1 MSASHTR
8 PQPKTTPSRTLSSI
22 ALPGRGMGQ
31 PPTTIGC
38 WMGSCRKKTCHAI
51 EALPFLPPQEAIFN
65 GKREANNSVRVYF
78 NPENQAR
85 FAVCR
90 RIAAGFLD
98 PRVLRAIEEK
108 TGADLSG
115 SRLRIEYCQDTEGFW
130 LAPHTDISVKT
141 FRMLIYLSD
150 DPRLKNAG
158 TDIHEGPPDFK
169 HVASAPYG
177 RNLGFIFVPGKN
189 TWHAVGKRPAPRRGA
204 EIAHRELCHRRHGG
218 RRPSCRSGPLVAMNS

>member
-1 MSASHTR
+1 MTA
-8 PQPKTTPSRTLSSI
+8 LSLVTEANPVADAFLKSLARAQHVAAPYDHWLLDR
-22 ALPGRGMGQ
+22 ALPDEDV
-31 PPTTIGC
+31 T
-38 WMGSCRKKTCHAI
+38 AI
-51 EALPFLPPQEAIFN
+51 EALPFLPPEGAIFN

-85 FAVCR
+85 FEVCR
-90 RIAAGFLD
+90 RVAAGFQD
-98 PRVLRAIEEK
+98 KRVLRAIEEK

-141 FRMLIYLSD
+141 FTMLVYLSD

-169 HVASAPYG
+169 HVGSAPYA
-177 RNLGFIFVPGKN
+177 RNLGLIFIPGKN
-189 TWHAVGKRPAPRRGA
+189 TWHAVG
-204 EIAHRELCHRRHGG
+204 
-218 RRPSCRSGPLVAMNS
+218 RRPLHGAIRKSLIVNYVTAAWRETSELS

>member
-1 MSASHTR
+1 MKR
-8 PQPKTTPSRTLSSI
+8 CR
-22 ALPGRGMGQ
+22 
-31 PPTTIGC
+31 
-38 WMGSCRKKTCHAI
+38 SCRRKK
-51 EALPFLPPQEAIFN
+51 PIFD

-90 RIAAGFLD
+90 RVAAGFLD
-98 PRVLRAIEEK
+98 SRVLRAIEEK
-108 TGADLSG
+108 TGATLAG

-141 FRMLIYLSD
+141 FTMLIYLSD
-150 DPRLKNAG
+150 DPRLTNAG

-169 HVASAPYG
+169 HVASAPYA

-189 TWHAVGKRPAPRRGA
+189 TWHAVGKRPLNGA
-204 EIAHRELCHRRHGG
+204 VRKSLIVNYVTPAWRETSEL
-218 RRPSCRSGPLVAMNS
+218 S